1 MATLQQL
8 LGKDDRFFELLEAS
22 AHEGRQSVG
31 ALIRLVQNP
40 SQVPNLDEFVVSR
53 RNCKAITTEMDQE
66 LCTNFVTALER
77 EDVEALS
84 ASLYRIPKS
93 MEKIAERIQLVPSL
107 LQGVDLSSQAKILE
121 QAVVAVLQMIKAVR
135 QGAKWTSVKEQNN
148 ALQVLEGDADK
159 IVLKLLKDI
168 YTCQHDAGRVVFLKD
183 IYEMLEKAIDR
194 CRDAGNIL
202 CGVVLKN
209 M

>member
-1 MATLQQL
+1 MPTLQQL
-8 LGKDDRFFELLEAS
+8 LGKEDRFFELLEAS
-22 AHEGRQSVG
+22 AKEGRQSVA
-31 ALIRLVQNP
+31 ALSRLLQNP
-40 SQVPNLDEFVVSR
+40 TQTPNLDEFVVAR
-53 RNCKAITTEMDQE
+53 RNCKAITMEMDQE

-77 EDVEALS
+77 EDIEALS
-84 ASLYRIPKS
+84 ACLYRIPKS
-93 MEKIAERIQLVPSL
+93 MEKIAERIQLAPAL
-107 LQGVDLSSQAKILE
+107 LQGVDLSSQAKILD
-121 QAVVAVLQMIKAVR
+121 QAVGGVLQMINAVR
-135 QGAKWTSVKEQNN
+135 QGAKWTSIKEQNN

-183 IYEMLEKAIDR
+183 MYEMLEKAIDR

-202 CGVVLKN
+202 CQIVLKN